1 MGDKC
6 LTDKFDVH
14 GLFEGIWLWQ
24 QATGGD
30 VDAVAYST
38 ADAIIEAYRKQR
50 NRFGRKGLTP
60 ALRNL
65 MYMRDAIEQVV
76 SDPTCDRMQRIRMIV
91 NAELSSSGLDRD
103 KIGYRGYFRLNL
115 ARGNE
120 DDQDSKVSVD

>member
-1 MGDKC
+1 MNDKV
-6 LTDKFDVH
+6 LTDRFDVH
-14 GLFEGIWLWQ
+14 QLFESIWHWQ
-24 QATGGD
+24 KAVGGD
-30 VDAVAYST
+30 VDAVAYSM

-65 MYMRDAIEQVV
+65 MYMRDALEQVV
-76 SDPTCDRMQRIRMIV
+76 SDPRSNRMQRIRMIV